1 MEEEVEVSD
10 PFRVV
15 VLVHDELVVNM
26 VYAEVGGDEYEVFG
40 AFSGINAGGGLF
52 HQTDDGIVVSDDPSE
67 FQSKLTASD
76 VEQTFRWLESE
87 RTKFEEYDDDGEL
100 IGLSDVGHDFT
111 SNFSEDDSGV
121 LEAYSEGASED
132 FLYDCQEDWNLN
144 YYKA

>member
-1 MEEEVEVSD
+1 MEVSD

-15 VLVHDELVVNM
+15 VLVHDELVVTM
-26 VYAEVGGDEYEVFG
+26 VYAEVGGNEYEVFG

-52 HQTDDGIVVSDDPSE
+52 HQTDDGIVVSDDPGE
-67 FQSKLTASD
+67 FQSKLTASA

>member
-1 MEEEVEVSD
+1 MEVSD

-52 HQTDDGIVVSDDPSE
+52 HQTDDGIVVSDDPGE
-67 FQSKLTASD
+67 FQSRLTASA